1 MNKNQI
7 LTQVGEFLESADLDL
22 QHAVLLLGGSAA
34 LMRLQRLRASVATA
48 NAYTIWHRRGLEWL
62 HDLLALEHVGD
73 LDRDESGHFAEIS
86 PEDPAVLVICGLTD
100 QLEALIARI
109 DEPTHTSLVADLVAE
124 SEAVA

>member
-1 MNKNQI
+1 MNKNKI

-48 NAYTIWHRRGLEWL
+48 NAYTVQHRRGLEWL
-62 HDLLALEHVGD
+62 HDLLALQHVGD

-109 DEPTHTSLVADLVAE
+109 DEPTLTPVVAKT
-124 SEAVA
+124 EAAA